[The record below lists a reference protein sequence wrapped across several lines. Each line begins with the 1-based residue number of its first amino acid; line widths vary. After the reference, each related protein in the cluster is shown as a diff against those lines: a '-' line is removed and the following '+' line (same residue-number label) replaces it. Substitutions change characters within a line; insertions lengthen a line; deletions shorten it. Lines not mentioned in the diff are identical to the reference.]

1 MKVKDIKMENINDE
15 RFPHSIDLWM
25 SLCEW
30 LAKRMQY
37 ELLLLKWGWS
47 ESFCIRE
54 TSVFKTQINMNFHF
68 VFGMWQTVLN
78 EMIPTEGCS
87 RMSESVR
94 FELNYSVISFPRI
107 IASENTEGLFFI
119 FISTWRTIPST
130 RLNAKRVKYVVCHS
144 QTHWERKGDS
154 WANVLDVIEMNNV
167 LFLFWLLA
175 YRS

>member
-1 MKVKDIKMENINDE
+1 MNEFVWMACKENAIWTAVAEMGMIRVILYSRNVCVQNTNKYEFPFCVWDVTNSLKRND
-15 RFPHSIDLWM
+15 SN
-25 SLCEW
+25 
-30 LAKRMQY
+30 Q
-37 ELLLLKWGWS
+37 
-47 ESFCIRE
+47 
-54 TSVFKTQINMNFHF
+54 
-68 VFGMWQTVLN
+68 
-78 EMIPTEGCS
+78 GCS

-107 IASENTEGLFFI
+107 IASENTEGLFLI